1 MPQRRLGFQVRS
13 SVRTPRRTPQ
23 LQQESPGATA
33 KPSVH
38 GKQLTATAKAAAKAS
53 DTAGTSGTEVT
64 APG

>member
-1 MPQRRLGFQVRS
+1 MAQQRLGFQVRTS
-13 SVRTPRRTPQ
+13 GPRRTPQ

-38 GKQLTATAKAAAKAS
+38 GKHLTATAKAAAKAS